1 MKIKS
6 LGLMLTV
13 IGLLLMLQTT
23 SAYDPHEYNYEY
35 VHCGNGVW
43 YPENTD
49 CEVALK
55 QYYGERYND
64 EVGWQKQ
71 YQYQLQV
78 KQEEEEAENNNNN
91 DCLSEP
97 DDNFYCKE
105 FDWSAFY
112 PDRQIV
118 DKLCDVN
125 EDYAKNPKN
134 CDKAY
139 DLVKED
145 EEGPEKKYCEN
156 SWKWDDDKK
165 ECKINDEEERTFYE
179 DAVCDSE
186 DADTTNVKMC
196 MSDKREQQIK
206 NIENVCDEV
215 GGKMKKDGCHTDHD
229 GPMADEFE
237 RKITEIDQEE
247 VKPTLLVPDS
257 LEGTLTEEQKEALSK
272 ENPDWEFKSDVNI
285 PNSLE
290 GKLTQEQMETLSEE
304 NYDIEYQWEDTASN
318 PVPGT
323 PSYVGPE
330 EEKRYVNPDGGAPLY
345 EDELTED
352 EKDYYEE
359 YKPEKE
365 QKQMEDGGN
374 TVTYEEEQIQN
385 ELKEITPEEAEEMN
399 EQNEVSEQ

>member
-1 MKIKS
+1 MKTFYQLLTLTHQDSLNKS
-6 LGLMLTV
+6 RLAWLGISV
-13 IGLLLMLQTT
+13 GLLLIFSLLLLVLHD
-23 SAYDPHEYNYEY
+23 AFADDEYEH

-43 YPENTD
+43 YPEGTD

-64 EVGWQKQ
+64 EVGWQNQ

-78 KQEEEEAENNNNN
+78 KQEEEEEEANNKNNNNN

-97 DDNFYCKE
+97 DDDFYCKE

-112 PDRQIV
+112 PDKEIV
-118 DKLCDVN
+118 DELCDAS

-139 DLVKED
+139 DLVKEVK
-145 EEGPEKKYCEN
+145 EGPEKKYCEY
-156 SWKWDDDKK
+156 SGKWDDDKK

-179 DAVCDSE
+179 DAVCDNE

-206 NIENVCDEV
+206 NVEDVCDEV
-215 GGKMKKDGCHTDHD
+215 GGEMKKDGCHTDHD

-247 VKPTLLVPDS
+247 AKLKLLVPDT
-257 LEGTLTEEQKEALSK
+257 LKGTLTEEQKEALSK
-272 ENPDWEFKSDVNI
+272 ENSDWGFDKSYVNI

-290 GKLTQEQMETLSEE
+290 GKLTQEQMEILSEE
-304 NYDIEYQWEDTASN
+304 NYDVEYEWEDTSSN
-318 PVPGT
+318 SVPDT
-323 PSYVGPE
+323 PSYVGHEE
-330 EEKRYVNPDGGAPLY
+330 EEKRYVNPQGGAPLY
-345 EDELTED
+345 EDELTEE
-352 EKDYYEE
+352 EKDDYTE
-359 YKPEKE
+359 YKPEAKV
-365 QKQMEDGGN
+365 KMEGL
-374 TVTYEEEQIQN
+374 EEY
-385 ELKEITPEEAEEMN
+385 
-399 EQNEVSEQ
+399 S